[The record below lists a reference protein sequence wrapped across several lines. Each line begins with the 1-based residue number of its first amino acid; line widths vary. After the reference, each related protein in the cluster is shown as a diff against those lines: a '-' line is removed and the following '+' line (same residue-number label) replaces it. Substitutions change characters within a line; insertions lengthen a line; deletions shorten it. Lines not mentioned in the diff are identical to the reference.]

1 MIVVLVITQ
10 LIYFYFFTY
19 NDIIEAQ
26 LTQVK
31 YV

>member
-10 LIYFYFFTY
+10 LIYFYFVTY